1 MKSGGN
7 GGGERVA
14 AKVYK
19 VERESR
25 RTRGNGETL
34 ESGNESVWN
43 TRPGRRASVPL
54 LADTFLS

>member
-1 MKSGGN
+1 MESGGN

-25 RTRGNGETL
+25 RTRGDGETL
-34 ESGNESVWN
+34 ESGNESVRN
-43 TRPGRRASVPL
+43 TCA
-54 LADTFLS
+54 AAC